1 LPSFDWLVGEEEK
14 NLLTGQTTPA
24 DPGSRL
30 VVQRLGLWLG
40 PALFLLQLYF
50 QPLNLPAGGNEVV
63 GISFWMLCWWIT
75 EAAPLPVTAL
85 LPVVLMPLTGVVTLD
100 EALRPYSS
108 KIVYLFFGGFMLAL
122 GLEAHGLHQRI
133 ALLIIRLVG
142 FSPPRLILGFLLATA
157 LLSMWISNTATA
169 VMMLPMALSV
179 LALLTSGDEG
189 GQGDPAPRKRFAAA
203 LILCIAYGANTGGM
217 GTIIGTPPNL
227 VMRGYFESQLGI
239 EISFFTWMLWAIPV
253 VLVILSLIYFLLTYL
268 LFPCHDLQLPD
279 AERVFAEQR
288 RLLGPM
294 RPVHWRMLAVFAV
307 TAMLWMFGGLIRP
320 LLPVLPLTGAP
331 VPLTD
336 EIVAIAAAIA
346 LFVVPGEGRQG
357 DALLNWEATRR
368 LPWGILLLFGGG
380 LSLANGLEITGVIQT
395 LSGQVEWMA
404 GGQVIVLVVLLTALS
419 LYLTELMS
427 NVAMVQ
433 VMVPV
438 VSAVAVGLGVNPLF
452 LALPVTLASSCAFM
466 LPMATP
472 PNAIV
477 FSTGQISVWQ
487 MIKAG
492 FWLNLVSLVAILVI
506 SQTLVR
512 FIS

>member
-1 LPSFDWLVGEEEK
+1 MALA
-14 NLLTGQTTPA
+14 GQSASP

-30 VVQRLGLWLG
+30 VAQRIGLWIG
-40 PALFLLQLYF
+40 PVLFTALLAI
-50 QPLNLPAGGNEVV
+50 QPLNLPPGGNEVI
-63 GISFWMLCWWIT
+63 GIALWMLCWWIT
-75 EAAPLPVTAL
+75 EAVPLPVTAL
-85 LPVVLMPLTGVVTLD
+85 LPVVLMTLTGVVSLD

-179 LALLTSGDEG
+179 LTLLNADTKQDFQQQQAS
-189 GQGDPAPRKRFAAA
+189 QRFSAA
-203 LILCIAYGANTGGM
+203 LILGIAYGANTGGM

-239 EISFFTWMLWAIPV
+239 EIPFFTWMVWAIPIV
-253 VLVILSLIYFLLTYL
+253 VVILFLIYFTLIYL
-268 LFPCHDLQLPD
+268 IFPCHDLKLPNARQLFTD
-279 AERVFAEQR
+279 QLRE
-288 RLLGPM
+288 LGPM
-294 RPVHWRMLAVFAV
+294 RPVHWRMVGVFAV
-307 TAMLWMFGGLIRP
+307 TALLWMFGGLIRP
-320 LLPVLPLTGAP
+320 YLPRLPLTGAP
-331 VPLTD
+331 IPLTD

-346 LFVVPGEGRQG
+346 LFVVPGEGKQG
-357 DALLNWEATRR
+357 KALLDWEATRR

-380 LSLANGLEITGVIQT
+380 LSLANGLETTGVIQA
-395 LSGQVEWMA
+395 LSSQVEWMA
-404 GGQVIVLVVLLTALS
+404 GGRIILLVILLAAVS
-419 LYLTELMS
+419 LYLTEVMS

-433 VMVPV
+433 VLVPV
-438 VSAVAVGLGVNPLF
+438 VAAVALGAGVNPLF
-452 LALPVTLASSCAFM
+452 FALPVTLASSCAFM

-477 FSTGQISVWQ
+477 FSTGRLTVWQ

-492 FWLNLVSLVAILVI
+492 FWLNLMSLAVILLL
-506 SQTLVR
+506 SQLLVR
-512 FIS
+512 LFH